1 MTVMRHGR
9 REEAALQVT
18 GARGGAE
25 EPKVFSFDHIF
36 DQTDAQADVYAA
48 LGPPVLQMLQR
59 GHNASVFAY
68 GQTGSGKTYTMLGTD
83 EAPGLVPRLCESLFD
98 ASQFGAAW
106 GVTLSFFEVYNEQV
120 VDLLSAPDDAA
131 ERDRQTPWH
140 NDLAPARRLPVI
152 AALTLTPTPTL
163 TLTLTLSLTLTLPCP
178 YPYPYPYPSQVI
190 AALRVRDHPKLG
202 VQIEVRVRVR
212 VLTLTLTLL

>member
-1 MTVMRHGR
+1 MAGLRASLEQALS

-36 DQTDAQADVYAA
+36 DQADAQADVYAA

-83 EAPGLVPRLCESLFD
+83 EAAGLVPRLP
-98 ASQFGAAW
+98 AVA
-106 GVTLSFFEVYNEQV
+106 Y
-120 VDLLSAPDDAA
+120 LLQP
-131 ERDRQTPWH
+131 
-140 NDLAPARRLPVI
+140 
-152 AALTLTPTPTL
+152 
-163 TLTLTLSLTLTLPCP
+163 
-178 YPYPYPYPSQVI
+178 
-190 AALRVRDHPKLG
+190 
-202 VQIEVRVRVR
+202 
-212 VLTLTLTLL
+212 

>member
-36 DQTDAQADVYAA
+36 DQADAQADVYAA

-131 ERDRQTPWH
+131 ERDRQTP
-140 NDLAPARRLPVI
+140 
-152 AALTLTPTPTL
+152 
-163 TLTLTLSLTLTLPCP
+163 
-178 YPYPYPYPSQVI
+178 
-190 AALRVRDHPKLG
+190 
-202 VQIEVRVRVR
+202 
-212 VLTLTLTLL
+212 